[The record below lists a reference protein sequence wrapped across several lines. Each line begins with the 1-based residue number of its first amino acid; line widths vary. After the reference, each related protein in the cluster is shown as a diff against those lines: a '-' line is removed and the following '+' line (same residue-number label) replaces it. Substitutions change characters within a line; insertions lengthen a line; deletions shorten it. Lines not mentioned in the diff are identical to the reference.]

1 MRKGMWKE
9 TEKRL
14 SSILLAG
21 MILTTTVAT
30 PVFAVHTYYWPD
42 AISADAMEIKNWTW
56 KAEGEAAALAPS
68 VGLIPTGLSQQE
80 TALMGGYTSHPA
92 KPDAVHLHVLPDIL
106 QQLRKTAVHT

>member
-9 TEKRL
+9 TAKRL

-21 MILTTTVAT
+21 MILTTTVAP

-80 TALMGGYTSHPA
+80 TALMGGVSFGFRTKRP
-92 KPDAVHLHVLPDIL
+92 K
-106 QQLRKTAVHT
+106 Q